1 MARGGGAVE
10 VVARGG
16 GGALAMTASGG
27 GAVEMVCGGGAVEAT
42 RRAEVGEAVGCG
54 PCLGHKQMGLPASV

>member
-16 GGALAMTASGG
+16 GGALAMT
-27 GAVEMVCGGGAVEAT
+27 VEMVCGGGAVEAT